1 MPDTPTSDF
10 SAQSPL
16 HSHRYRQRR
25 DRLARAL
32 ITAGGIGVLL
42 AVLAI
47 GVFLAVEVLPLFLP
61 FSSTAPELELSA
73 LWQAQPYAD
82 GLEYRW
88 LPYRLDEGEAAY
100 VSLVPLAWGTL
111 EAAAWALVLAVPLAL
126 GAAIH
131 SSLYMSRPLRA
142 RIKPTLELMEAM
154 PGVVLGFIAGLVLG
168 PWVEQHLAIA
178 LTTVLLLPL
187 GVIVLAGVR
196 RCLPSRWR
204 LVLSLRWASL
214 WLIPWLIA
222 LVWLAH
228 WLAPLVE
235 GWWFGGD
242 LRLWV
247 ETQLGWDVEARNALI
262 LGLAMGFAVMPGI
275 YALAEE
281 ALVDVPRDLSDGAQA
296 MGATRW
302 QTLTRVVLP
311 VAWPGIFSAVM
322 IGAGRAVGET
332 MIVLMA
338 SGNTA
343 LMNGNPLDGLRSLAA
358 SIAIELPEAGPDG
371 IHYRLL
377 LLAALALFLFT
388 FLVNTLAEL
397 VRTRLRQRF
406 RMLRSDS

>member
-1 MPDTPTSDF
+1 M
-10 SAQSPL
+10 
-16 HSHRYRQRR
+16 HRYRQRR

-32 ITAGGIGVLL
+32 ITAGGIGVLM

-47 GVFLAVEVLPLFLP
+47 GVFLAVEVIPLFFPSDDLP
-61 FSSTAPELELSA
+61 SETAPRLTLSM
-73 LWQAQPYAD
+73 LWQPQPYGD
-82 GLEYRW
+82 NLEYRW
-88 LPYRLDEGEAAY
+88 LPYRLEESGTPY

-131 SSLYMSRPLRA
+131 SSLYMSRHLRT

-154 PGVVLGFIAGLVLG
+154 PSVVLGFIAGLVLG
-168 PWVEQHLAIA
+168 PWVELHLAMA
-178 LTTVLLLPL
+178 LMTVLLLPL
-187 GVIVLAGVR
+187 GVLCLAGAR
-196 RCLPSRWR
+196 RCLPGGWR
-204 LVLSLRWASL
+204 LALSLRWASL
-214 WLIPWLIA
+214 WLIPWLLL

-228 WLAPLVE
+228 WLAPLFE
-235 GWWFGGD
+235 DWWFGGD
-242 LRLWV
+242 LRLWI
-247 ETQLGWDVEARNALI
+247 ETWLGWDVEARNALI

-275 YALAEE
+275 YALAED
-281 ALVDVPRDLSDGAQA
+281 ALVDVPRGLSDGAQA

-311 VAWPGIFSAVM
+311 VAWPGIFSAMM

-343 LMNGNPLDGLRSLAA
+343 LMSANPLDGLRSLAS
-358 SIAIELPEAGPDG
+358 SIAIELPEAGPG
-371 IHYRLL
+371 GTHYRLL

-397 VRTRLRQRF
+397 VRTRLRRRF
-406 RMLRSDS
+406 RIVRSDP